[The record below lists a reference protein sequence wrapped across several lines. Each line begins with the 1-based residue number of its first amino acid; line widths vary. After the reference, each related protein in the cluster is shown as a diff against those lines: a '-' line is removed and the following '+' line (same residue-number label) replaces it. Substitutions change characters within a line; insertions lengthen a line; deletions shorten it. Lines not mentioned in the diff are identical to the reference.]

1 MRMVFANSG
10 CLLICMLA
18 WEASAAPPL
27 LPADIPNPPQK
38 SVLVRPQ
45 PIAPSATLAPGP
57 APTLAPVPQATG
69 VPRLAPRELPLPEGP
84 VKQLPATENA
94 DWQRVKGSA
103 TEVENAENTGKVV
116 PASAASDVLDL
127 EPKELTGIPLIQQFL
142 QQPLSAENNQST
154 VGLHR
159 LLARANDSSLRLR
172 VVKAYWQ
179 WTFCCSQQRLYE
191 QQMAR
196 LQSMDHGDTGGSEY
210 ESAKALLKVRQQQNE
225 LDLVEVRHELSTL
238 TLVSIGE
245 LTWPGDF
252 PVVGRFR
259 TEYELLFQNRQAPP
273 ALEKINL
280 ALPKIWQLLAA
291 QSAAVG
297 VLDKSVE
304 ESEAAYEAGEISM
317 SNLLGSYQQ
326 LEQVEQQYL
335 LTVKRY
341 NVEIAEYV
349 IAVTGQTS
357 SRERLVGMLI
367 KPKRAMQSV
376 LVPKR

>member
-1 MRMVFANSG
+1 MRMVFASSC
-10 CLLICMLA
+10 CLLICLLA
-18 WEASAAPPL
+18 REVSAAPPL

-38 SVLVRPQ
+38 SILVRPQ
-45 PIAPSATLAPGP
+45 PTPASAAVAPVP

-69 VPRLAPRELPLPEGP
+69 VPQLAPRELPSPEEP
-84 VKQLPATENA
+84 PKQLPAAKATKAA
-94 DWQRVKGSA
+94 DWQRVKG
-103 TEVENAENTGKVV
+103 VEAEETGEVV
-116 PASAASDVLDL
+116 PATATSDVLDV
-127 EPKELTGIPLIQQFL
+127 ELQDLPGIPLIQQFL
-142 QQPLSAENNQST
+142 QQPLSAENNQTT
-154 VGLHR
+154 VDLHR
-159 LLARANDSSLRLR
+159 LLARANDSSLRLG

-196 LQSMDHGDTGGSEY
+196 LQSIDPGDTGVSGY
-210 ESAKALLKVRQQQNE
+210 ESAKALLKIRQQQNE
-225 LDLVEVRHELSTL
+225 LDLIEARHELSTL

-273 ALEKINL
+273 AIEKINL
-280 ALPKIWQLLAA
+280 ALPKIWQLLVA
-291 QSAAVG
+291 QSAAVE
-297 VLDKSVE
+297 VLGKSLE
-304 ESEAAYEAGEISM
+304 ESEAAYEAGELSM
-317 SNLLGSYQQ
+317 SALLVSYQQ

>member
-1 MRMVFANSG
+1 MRMVFASSC
-10 CLLICMLA
+10 CLLICLLA
-18 WEASAAPPL
+18 REVSAAPPL

-45 PIAPSATLAPGP
+45 PTPASAAVAPVP
-57 APTLAPVPQATG
+57 APTLAPVPQTTG
-69 VPRLAPRELPLPEGP
+69 VPQLAPRELPSPEEP
-84 VKQLPATENA
+84 PKQLPAAKAA
-94 DWQRVKGSA
+94 DWQRVKG
-103 TEVENAENTGKVV
+103 VEAEETGEVV
-116 PASAASDVLDL
+116 PATATSDVLDV
-127 EPKELTGIPLIQQFL
+127 EPQVLPETPLIQQFL
-142 QQPLSAENNQST
+142 QQPLSAENNQTT
-154 VGLHR
+154 VDLHR

-196 LQSMDHGDTGGSEY
+196 LQSIDLGDTGVSGY
-210 ESAKALLKVRQQQNE
+210 ESAKALLKIRQQQNE
-225 LDLVEVRHELSTL
+225 LDLIEARHELSTL

-252 PVVGRFR
+252 PVVSRFR

-291 QSAAVG
+291 QASAVE
-297 VLDKSVE
+297 VLDKSLE

-317 SNLLGSYQQ
+317 SALLASYQQ

>member
-1 MRMVFANSG
+1 MRMVFASSC
-10 CLLICMLA
+10 CLLICLLA
-18 WEASAAPPL
+18 REVSAAPPL

-45 PIAPSATLAPGP
+45 PTPASAAVAPVP
-57 APTLAPVPQATG
+57 APTLAPVPQTTG
-69 VPRLAPRELPLPEGP
+69 VPQLAPRELPSPEEP
-84 VKQLPATENA
+84 PKQLPAAKAA
-94 DWQRVKGSA
+94 DWQRVKG
-103 TEVENAENTGKVV
+103 VEAEETGEVV
-116 PASAASDVLDL
+116 PATATSDVLDV
-127 EPKELTGIPLIQQFL
+127 EPQVLPETPLIQQFL
-142 QQPLSAENNQST
+142 QQPLSAENNQTT
-154 VGLHR
+154 VDLHR

-196 LQSMDHGDTGGSEY
+196 LQSIDLGDTGVSGY
-210 ESAKALLKVRQQQNE
+210 ESAKALLKIRQQQNE
-225 LDLVEVRHELSTL
+225 LDLIEARHELSTL

-291 QSAAVG
+291 QSAAVE
-297 VLDKSVE
+297 VLHKSLE
-304 ESEAAYEAGEISM
+304 ESEAAYEAGEITM
-317 SNLLGSYQQ
+317 SALLASYRQ